1 MLRFIIFLLALTFSL
16 SSNAQPD
23 SSRFVFYNVENLFDT
38 IDSPNTRD
46 EEFLPEGD
54 RHWNGWKYQQKLNK
68 IYKTLMAVKGWQ
80 KLSLIGLCEI
90 ENRQVLANLIYKTP
104 LYQYDYQIIHT
115 ESPDERGVDVA
126 LLYSQDDFSL
136 LSSETLEIR
145 FPFDTTDKTRD
156 ILYVEGV
163 LFGAD
168 TLHLFLNHWP
178 SRYGGY
184 MKTKKKREF
193 VASLLA
199 RTIDS
204 VATKEKEANI
214 LIAGD
219 FNDEPSDSS
228 LEKLMDETNQADLL
242 NLLEKTK
249 KGTTK
254 YRSQWYLFDQLIV
267 SKSLLKPHEKLQAHN
282 PQIGRF
288 PFLLTDDER
297 YGGMK
302 VFRTFAG
309 PRYIGGYSDHLPV
322 FLDLKYD
329 AQE

>member
-1 MLRFIIFLLALTFSL
+1 MSRFFLVLLALAFSL
-16 SSNAQPD
+16 SSKAQPD
-23 SSRFVFYNVENLFDT
+23 SCRFVFYNVENLFDT

-68 IYKTLMAVKGWQ
+68 IYKTLMAVKGWH

-115 ESPDERGVDVA
+115 DSPDERGVDVA
-126 LLYSQDDFSL
+126 LLYNPDDFSML
-136 LSSETLEIR
+136 RSETLEIR
-145 FPFDTTDKTRD
+145 FPFDSTDKTRD
-156 ILYVEGV
+156 ILYAKGIM
-163 LFGAD
+163 FGAD
-168 TLHLFLNHWP
+168 TLHVFLNHWP

-193 VASLLA
+193 VASILA
-199 RTIDS
+199 RKIDS
-204 VATKEKEANI
+204 IAIKQKDAKI

-228 LEKLMDETNQADLL
+228 LEKLTDETNQADLV
-242 NLLEKTK
+242 NLLENTQD
-249 KGTTK
+249 GTTK

-267 SKSLLKPHEKLQAHN
+267 SNNLLKPAKGLHALN

-288 PFLLTDDER
+288 PFLLTEDER

-322 FLDLKYD
+322 FLDLKYSTQD
-329 AQE
+329 

>member
-1 MLRFIIFLLALTFSL
+1 MLRFLIILLALSFTL
-16 SSNAQPD
+16 NTQAQED
-23 SSRFVFYNVENLFDT
+23 SCRFVFYNIENLFDT
-38 IDSPNTRD
+38 VDSPDTRD
-46 EEFLPEGD
+46 EEFLPEGE
-54 RHWNGWKYQQKLNK
+54 RRWNGWKYQQRLNK

-115 ESPDERGVDVA
+115 DSPDERGVDVA
-126 LLYSQDDFSL
+126 LLYRPGDFSL

-145 FPFDTTDKTRD
+145 FPFDSTDKTRD
-156 ILYVEGV
+156 ILYVKGIM
-163 LFGAD
+163 FGAD

-193 VASLLA
+193 AASVLA
-199 RTIDS
+199 RKIDS
-204 VATKEKEANI
+204 VASHQKEAKI

-219 FNDEPSDSS
+219 FNDEPTDSS
-228 LEKLMDETNQADLL
+228 LEKLTSETHHTELV
-242 NLLEKTK
+242 NLFAKTNT
-249 KGTTK
+249 GTTK

-267 SKSLLKPHEKLQAHN
+267 SKSLLKPVEGIQAIN
-282 PQIGRF
+282 PQIGQF
-288 PFLLTDDER
+288 PFLLTEDER

-309 PRYIGGYSDHLPV
+309 PLYIGGYSDHLPV
-322 FLDLKYD
+322 FLDLKHSIQD
-329 AQE
+329 

>member
-1 MLRFIIFLLALTFSL
+1 MLRFLIILLALSIVL
-16 SSNAQPD
+16 SSEAQED
-23 SSRFVFYNVENLFDT
+23 SCRFVFYNVENLFDT
-38 IDSPNTRD
+38 IDSPGTKD
-46 EEFLPEGD
+46 EEFLPEGE
-54 RHWNGWKYQQKLNK
+54 RRWNGWKYQQKLNK
-68 IYKTLMAVKGWQ
+68 VYKTLMAVKGWQ

-115 ESPDERGVDVA
+115 DSPDERGVDVA
-126 LLYSQDDFSL
+126 LLYSPDDFSVL
-136 LSSETLEIR
+136 RSETLEIR
-145 FPFDTTDKTRD
+145 FPFDSTDRTRD
-156 ILYVEGV
+156 ILYVKGIM
-163 LFGAD
+163 FGAD

-193 VASLLA
+193 AASILA
-199 RTIDS
+199 GKIDS
-204 VATKEKEANI
+204 IASKEREAKI

-228 LEKLMDETNQADLL
+228 IEKLTSETNETGLV
-242 NLLEKTK
+242 NLLEKTNN
-249 KGTTK
+249 GTTK
-254 YRSQWYLFDQLIV
+254 YRSQWYMFDQLIV
-267 SKSLLKPHEKLQAHN
+267 SKSLLKPVKGVQAIN
-282 PQIGRF
+282 PQIGQF
-288 PFLLTDDER
+288 PFLLTEDER

-322 FLDLKYD
+322 FLDLKHSTQD
-329 AQE
+329 